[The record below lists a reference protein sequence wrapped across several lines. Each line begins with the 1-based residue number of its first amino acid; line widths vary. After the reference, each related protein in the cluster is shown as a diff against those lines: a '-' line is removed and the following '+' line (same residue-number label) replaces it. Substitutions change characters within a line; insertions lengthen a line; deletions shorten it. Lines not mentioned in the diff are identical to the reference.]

1 MLEDIFLR
9 SIKYIAEIH
18 DKNLFHGDIKP
29 ANLFYYYDDEDKTIQ
44 ISSDSGSLIQLD
56 QDNNDKKYYI
66 RYFTPGFASYNHVK
80 LILNE
85 SGEYKDDLFKEDKYQ
100 LISTFKNLI
109 KNNYNDINKHILE
122 YLYDDLYSVSQI
134 N

>member
-29 ANLFYYYDDEDKTIQ
+29 ANLFYYQNDEGKTIQ

-56 QDNNDKKYYI
+56 QDNNDRKYYI
-66 RYFTPGFASYNHVK
+66 RCFTPGFASLNHAK
-80 LILNE
+80 LIKKE
-85 SGEYKDDLFKEDKYQ
+85 TGEYKDDLLKEDKYQ
-100 LISTFKNLI
+100 LIATFKYLI
-109 KNNYNDINKHILE
+109 KNNYNDIN
-122 YLYDDLYSVSQI
+122 
-134 N
+134 